1 MRITRKDS
9 KKTNRIYRHKKV
21 RMKVQGTK
29 NRPRLSV
36 FRSNRYIYAQI
47 IDDEVGQTIVA
58 ASSKEIKLSDEEQ
71 KKGQKIT
78 AVEKAYRVGQLIAE
92 KCLQKGITKIVFD
105 RNGYAYHGKVKALA
119 DGARDKKIEF

>member
-1 MRITRKDS
+1 MRIKRKDS
-9 KKTNRIYRHKKV
+9 KKTNRIYRHKKI
-21 RMKVQGTK
+21 RMRVGGTK
-29 NRPRLSV
+29 IKPRLSV

-58 ASSKEIKLSDEEQ
+58 ANSKEIKLSDEEQ

-78 AVEKAYRVGQLIAE
+78 AVDRAYRVGQLIADR
-92 KCLQKGITKIVFD
+92 CLQKGITKIVFD
-105 RNGYAYHGKVKALA
+105 RSGYTYHGQVKALA